1 MEFGLW
7 FMDFELLLW
16 TEVDSGIPT
25 GPLTILKTPGS
36 WHFDNGTTR
45 KIDNV
50 LLEHGGL
57 PHVLPLA
64 VHLRPS

>member
-1 MEFGLW
+1 
-7 FMDFELLLW
+7 MDFELLLW

-25 GPLTILKTPGS
+25 GPLTIPKTPGS